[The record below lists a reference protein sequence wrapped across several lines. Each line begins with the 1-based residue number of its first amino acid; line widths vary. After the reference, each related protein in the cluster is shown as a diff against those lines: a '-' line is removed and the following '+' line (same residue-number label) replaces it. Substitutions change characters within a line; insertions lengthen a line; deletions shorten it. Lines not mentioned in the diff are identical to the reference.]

1 MRAYLSNK
9 NRIVVKIGT
18 SSLIYP
24 NGAINLAGIDELAF
38 VLAALQ
44 NQGKEIILVSS
55 GAIGV
60 GMNKLNLKERP
71 VEIPQQQAVAA
82 VGQSE
87 LMTIY
92 NQRFQSYSQQTAQI
106 LLTRDIIELRW
117 GSSRSLM
124 KTTR

>member
-1 MRAYLSNK
+1 MRADLSNK

-106 LLTRDIIELRW
+106 LLT
-117 GSSRSLM
+117 
-124 KTTR
+124 

>member
-1 MRAYLSNK
+1 MRESLQSK
-9 NRIVVKIGT
+9 KRIVVKIGT

-24 NGAINLAGIDELAF
+24 NGNINLSGIDELAF
-38 VLAALQ
+38 VLTDLQ

-60 GMNKLNLKERP
+60 GMNKLNVKERP
-71 VEIPQQQAVAA
+71 REIPEQQAVAA

-92 NQRFQSYSQQTAQI
+92 NQRFQT
-106 LLTRDIIELRW
+106 
-117 GSSRSLM
+117 
-124 KTTR
+124 

>member
-1 MRAYLSNK
+1 MAYARRSFK
-9 NRIVVKIGT
+9 QNRIVVKIGT

-106 LLTRDIIELRW
+106 LLTRDIIEFPKAV
-117 GSSRSLM
+117 
-124 KTTR
+124 KTLATP